1 MASAR
6 CQVVM
11 LGQQPVGPRPLA
23 RPASTPRRQ
32 CRVRAG
38 SESLVELAKKLTA
51 EAAAVRALMSG
62 AEHC

>member
-1 MASAR
+1 
-6 CQVVM
+6 
-11 LGQQPVGPRPLA
+11 
-23 RPASTPRRQ
+23 
-32 CRVRAG
+32 VRAG